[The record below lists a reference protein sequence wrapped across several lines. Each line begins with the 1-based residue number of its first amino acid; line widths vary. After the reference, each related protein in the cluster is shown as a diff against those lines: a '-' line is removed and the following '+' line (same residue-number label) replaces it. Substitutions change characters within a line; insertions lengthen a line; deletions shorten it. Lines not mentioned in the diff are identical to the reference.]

1 MLKIENVRVSYNGI
15 DAVHGVSLEVSEGEA
30 VALLGPNG
38 AGKSSTLKAIVGAVA
53 STGRIEFDGGVY
65 RRQPDAL
72 ARAGLMLVPEG
83 RHLFKSMTAH
93 ENIQV
98 GESAR
103 RGRSGPSVDDI
114 YELFPALV
122 PLRDRASWAL
132 SGGEQQMV
140 AVGRA
145 LAGGP
150 RMLLLDEPSMGL
162 APLVISDMYKSLAQI
177 RDSVTILCVEQ
188 NTQAALKLCQRA
200 YVMANGEIQL
210 EATAAELA
218 GQKRLMDS
226 YMGRKDV
233 GGAVEDKAETTAS

>member
-38 AGKSSTLKAIVGAVA
+38 AGKSSTLKRLSVLLRRPAVSSSTEASIVA
-53 STGRIEFDGGVY
+53 SPMPWR
-65 RRQPDAL
+65 
-72 ARAGLMLVPEG
+72 ARLMLVPEG

>member
-1 MLKIENVRVSYNGI
+1 MLKVEDVHVTYDGI
-15 DAVHGVSLEVSEGEA
+15 DAVHGVSLQVYEGEA

-53 STGRIEFDGGVY
+53 STGRIEFDGRIY

-72 ARAGLMLVPEG
+72 SRAGLMLVPEG

-103 RGRSGPSVDDI
+103 RGRPGPSIDDI
-114 YELFPALV
+114 YDLFPALV
-122 PLRDRASWAL
+122 GLRDRPSWAL

-145 LAGGP
+145 LAGSP
-150 RMLLLDEPSMGL
+150 RMLVLDEPSMGL
-162 APLVISDMYKSLAQI
+162 APLVISDLYRSLAQV
-177 RDSVTILCVEQ
+177 RDTVTVLLVEQ
-188 NTQAALKLCQRA
+188 NTQAALRLCERA
-200 YVMANGEIQL
+200 LVMANGKIQL
-210 EATAAELA
+210 EATSAELA
-218 GQKRLMDS
+218 GQKRLVDS
-226 YMGRKDV
+226 YMGRTDV
-233 GGAVEDKAETTAS
+233 GKAAGTVTEEL